1 MERPYKLIN
10 KYNSP
15 VPRYTSYPPA
25 NHFHG
30 NFDSENYKKAVL
42 ESNTQEPSN
51 ISIYVHIPFCKK
63 MCYYCGCNACP
74 LPHDDEAAK
83 YVDSLKKELNL
94 VFANIDKSRKLS
106 QIHYGGGTPNAI
118 PLHYLKEINE
128 IILDEFDTINEP
140 EIAIECNPAYLDYAA
155 IDELISAKFNRFSFG
170 IQDFDDNVLLS
181 VNREPSLIPI
191 EKLMEYVRKIN
202 PKIMINLDFI
212 YGLTG
217 QTAESFNR
225 TILQAIELKP
235 DRLVTFSYAHVPWVN
250 KSQKILEKKGLP
262 EQNEKLEM
270 YYQSHELLVNS
281 GYKPIGFDHYVL
293 EHDELHKA
301 LKNNDLHRN
310 FQGYCTRKTTGQVY
324 AFGVSAISQL
334 ESVYGQNTKDINKYI
349 EIVNSGNLPIE
360 KGYELS
366 ELEINIRNI
375 ITKFLSNKFID
386 LNFVA
391 NELNMN
397 IDELNSLLNIDYDAI
412 REFEKDGI
420 LTFSNNV
427 IQVTDLGV
435 LFIRNVA
442 ATLDPNYNANENKY
456 SKSV

>member
-1 MERPYKLIN
+1 MERPYKLID

-25 NHFHG
+25 NHFHN
-30 NFDSENYKKAVL
+30 NFDSENYKKALV
-42 ESNTQEPSN
+42 ESNSQEPSN
-51 ISIYVHIPFCKK
+51 ISIYLHIPYCKK

-74 LPHDDEAAK
+74 LPKNDETARYIDA
-83 YVDSLKKELNL
+83 LKKELHL
-94 VFANIDKSRKLS
+94 VLANIDKSRKLS

-128 IILDEFDTINEP
+128 IILAEFDTINEP

-155 IDELISAKFNRFSFG
+155 IDELIEAKFNRFSFG

-181 VNREPSLIPI
+181 VNREPSLLPI
-191 EKLMEYVRKIN
+191 NELMQYVRNIN

-225 TILQAIELKP
+225 TILKAIELKP

-250 KSQKILEKKGLP
+250 KTQIILEKKGLP
-262 EQNEKLEM
+262 NQNEKLEM

-281 GYKPIGFDHYVL
+281 GYKPVGFDHYVL
-293 EHDELHKA
+293 EHDELYKA
-301 LKNNDLHRN
+301 YQNNDLHRN
-310 FQGYCTRKTTGQVY
+310 FQGYCTRRTTGQVY

-334 ESVYGQNTKDINKYI
+334 EKVYAQNTKEIEKYI
-349 EIVNSGNLPIE
+349 DTINSGNLPIE

-366 ELEINIRNI
+366 QFELNIRNI
-375 ITKFLSNKFID
+375 LTKFLSNKFID
-386 LNFVA
+386 LNKVA
-391 NELNMN
+391 DDLNLTF
-397 IDELNSLLNIDYDAI
+397 DEFKTEYKVDTYALT
-412 REFEKDGI
+412 EFEKDGI
-420 LTFSNNV
+420 LTFRDNV
-427 IQVTDLGV
+427 IDVTELGV

-442 ATLDPNYNANENKY
+442 AALDPNYQAAENKY